1 MNIKVLLVNVHRAVF
16 VNSLLIFICVK
27 LYRMVV
33 VEFITI
39 DKKIQIGNQKL
50 YGKIQQKKKTVQ
62 YVFNHLKVAI
72 YIF

>member
-16 VNSLLIFICVK
+16 CNSLLIFICVK

-50 YGKIQQKKKTVQ
+50 YGKMQQKKTVQ